1 MMNALV
7 IALWL
12 LPLAAWALPRML
24 ASARRALHGRG
35 GYAFALLA
43 VAAAVYAF
51 PSSASKGSTTNPPPV
66 KPSAPVGVIRLYY
79 HAPDGRLVPFDAPI
93 RRDP

>member
-12 LPLAAWALPRML
+12 LPLAAWALPGIL
-24 ASARRALHGRG
+24 AVARRALRSRD

-43 VAAAVYAF
+43 AAAAVYAF
-51 PSSASKGSTTNPPPV
+51 PSSAAKSTTNPPPAA
-66 KPSAPVGVIRLYY
+66 PSAPSGTIMLYY
-79 HAPDGRLVPFDAPI
+79 HTPDGRLVPFDAPI
-93 RRDP
+93 RRAP

>member
-1 MMNALV
+1 MIMHALV
-7 IALWL
+7 IILWL
-12 LPLAAWALPRML
+12 LPLAAWTLPRIT
-24 ASARRALHGRG
+24 ASVRRALHGRG

-51 PSSASKGSTTNPPPV
+51 PSSAAKSTTNPPPAA
-66 KPSAPVGVIRLYY
+66 PSAPSGVIRLYY